1 MFENKKVNFTKKD
14 ISKKI
19 ELKTGLSNLYI
30 NEIIDDLINIL
41 KNLAKENQLNVKNFG
56 VFRIINKN
64 ERLGRNPKNKKI
76 YKIKAR
82 KSLSFITSKKFN
94 DKIKDL

>member
-30 NEIIDDLINIL
+30 NEIIDDFIDIIKNTTKQEKLNI
-41 KNLAKENQLNVKNFG
+41 KNFG
-56 VFRIINKN
+56 VFKIIKKK

-82 KSLSFITSKKFN
+82 KSLSFIPSKELNKN
-94 DKIKDL
+94 MN